1 MVNDKDLRNARDYTQ
16 GQKEAAYAV
25 LGEIANLMRPFADDV
40 RIIGGWVP
48 TLLFP
53 EMDHIGSIDVDVLI
67 NQQNIKRKDQYA
79 TIKELLAQNGY
90 HRHSNPHKYFS
101 YVKTFII
108 DEIPYEVEV
117 DFLSGKY
124 GGEDGSA
131 SKHVNG
137 IKALPATGGNFAFEF
152 KAEDVKIDYRR
163 PDGALD
169 SGHVK
174 VVSVVPYLVMKTEA
188 MGRGK
193 PKDAYDIYFCLV
205 SWPDGI
211 NALVDMF
218 VPYKEHKLIQNMAIK
233 LHEKFMSPDHAGPTD
248 IVGFMDLSDEEEIDR
263 IRQDAYQ
270 RVKLLIDT
278 IGIVDSI
285 SS

>member
-1 MVNDKDLRNARDYTQ
+1 MVEDKELRKARDYSKE
-16 GQKEAAYAV
+16 QKQAAYAV

-53 EMDHIGSIDVDVLI
+53 ERDHIGSIDVDVLI
-67 NQQNIKRKDQYA
+67 NQQNIRRKDQYE
-79 TIKELLAQNGY
+79 TIKELLIKNNY
-90 HRHSNPHKYFS
+90 HRHPDPHKYFS
-101 YVKTFII
+101 YVKTVII
-108 DEIPYEVEV
+108 DGYPYEVEV

-152 KAEDVKIDYRR
+152 KAEEVTIDYRR

-193 PKDAYDIYFCLV
+193 PKDAYDIYFCLAC
-205 SWPDGI
+205 WPDGI
-211 NALVDMF
+211 NTLVDMF
-218 VPYKEHKLIQNMAIK
+218 VPYKGNKLVQNMANK
-233 LHEKFMSPDHAGPTD
+233 LYEKFKSPDHAGPVD
-248 IVGFMDLSDEEEIDR
+248 IVSFMDLTDEEDIER
-263 IRQDAYQ
+263 IKQDAYQ

-278 IGIVDSI
+278 IGIVDNV